1 MTPPTRR
8 LALAAVALGLGACS
22 SAGFKAQVGYTQ
34 MAIEGDIA
42 LNPTAGGGT
51 SSIQQDLE
59 TALGLGD
66 EQGSP
71 WARAELDLGV
81 PVLAVTGFTFEEQG
95 SGTLQANY
103 GNITA
108 GTDVNSDLEM
118 ANVKASMAFQIAL
131 GPLSISPGLAV
142 DWFDLQLAVSD
153 TAGIATETV
162 ELSAPVPMV
171 FLRGQADV
179 GIASFIA
186 EAGYLEV
193 PEYDDIEATSWDAE
207 ALVELRPT
215 PQFNLFAGYRVITVQ
230 VEGEV
235 DNQDFF
241 ADITLSGWIIGGGVR
256 F

>member
-1 MTPPTRR
+1 MRLHSPVLAGLA
-8 LALAAVALGLGACS
+8 LALAACG
-22 SAGFKAQVGYTQ
+22 SAGFKAQAGYTQ
-34 MAIEGDIA
+34 MSIEGDIA

-51 SSIQQDLE
+51 GSIQQDIE
-59 TALGLGD
+59 TALGLGE
-66 EQGSP
+66 EQGNP
-71 WARAELDLGV
+71 WVRAEADLGV
-81 PVLAVTGFTFEEQG
+81 VVFAATGFTFEEQG
-95 SGTLQANY
+95 TGTLQANY

-108 GTDVNSDLEM
+108 GTDVNSDLEL
-118 ANVKASMAFQIAL
+118 ANVKASMAFQIEL
-131 GPLSISPGLAV
+131 GPLSLAPGLAV
-142 DWFDLQLAVSD
+142 DWFDLTLDVSD
-153 TAGIATETV
+153 TAGIATESV

-179 GIASFIA
+179 GMLSFIA
-186 EAGYLEV
+186 EAGYLKV

-215 PQFNLFAGYRVITVQ
+215 PLLNLFAGYRMISM
-230 VEGEV
+230 ELDGEV